1 MLVIIFSYNRE
12 KMLENLLK
20 EVQPM
25 FDGKSYE
32 TIVIDDGSKFT
43 KGFNN
48 SDKYDYT
55 LIRTHHEGKKGF
67 WKKWVMARQI
77 ALGSEHDYFL
87 MIPDDISKLDLGT
100 IKDITRQGWE
110 DSLFAVNV
118 INCGRKDCWGSYFT
132 GQEPIQVNGV
142 TLSEVGFVDC
152 GFLTNRHTLQHI
164 DIHEV
169 SPEWFDRPDKSSGVG
184 YQMSTSM
191 RLIGTKMMMPTP
203 GLCFHGSHESVMHKE
218 HRVKTPLTSK

>member
-1 MLVIIFSYNRE
+1 MLVIIFSYNRFE
-12 KMLENLLK
+12 MLQNLVVEL
-20 EVQPM
+20 EGLDV
-25 FDGKSYE
+25 
-32 TIVIDDGSKFT
+32 IIIDDGSKHWGDYGLNCF
-43 KGFNN
+43 KCN
-48 SDKYDYT
+48 SVK